1 MWNAEDQMVVPD
13 VQQFLLA
20 LGKPLVART
29 GLTLG
34 AVPVAA

>member
-1 MWNAEDQMVVPD
+1 MWDAEDQMVVAD
-13 VQQFLLA
+13 VQKFLLA

-34 AVPVAA
+34 AMPVAA

>member
-1 MWNAEDQMVVPD
+1 MWNAEDQMVVAD
-13 VQQFLLA
+13 VEKFLLA
-20 LGKPLVART
+20 LGKPLVARS